1 VPGWGWSLTVIA
13 GSTLDDVTRST
24 GFARSK
30 DVYTSPPM
38 DFAFSEEQEMLRA
51 SAREFLAKVCPSSY
65 VRRMMDTDDAWDGAL
80 WKKMAE
86 MGWTGLGVPERYGGV
101 GTFLDLV
108 VILEEAGR
116 SLLPGP
122 YFSTMGLAVPT
133 LLEAG
138 SEAQRQE
145 VLSKVAAG
153 EARATVAVTEPSGR
167 WDADGV
173 TLSAQRSGDGWRL
186 DGVKLF
192 VPDAAAADYTIVAA
206 RTRSHGEEGVT
217 LFLVSG
223 CPEGMTVSPLKTMD
237 MTRRW
242 YEVRFDHLQV
252 PGDAL
257 MGTVDGGWAPLKRA
271 LDWAAA
277 ALCSEMIGGAQHVLD
292 TSVEYA
298 KTRQQF
304 GKPIGIYQA
313 VSHKL
318 ADMLLETESARSA
331 TYYAAWAVDADAP
344 DRSLA
349 ASMAKAYTSDAYRRA
364 AGNGIQVHGG
374 IGFTWEHDM
383 HLYFKRAKASEVTLG
398 DATYHRELVAQALD
412 L

>member
-1 VPGWGWSLTVIA
+1 
-13 GSTLDDVTRST
+13 
-24 GFARSK
+24 
-30 DVYTSPPM
+30 M

-51 SAREFLAKVCPSSY
+51 SAREFLAKQCPPSY
-65 VRRMMDTDDAWDGAL
+65 VRQMMEAEDAWDRAFWAKL
-80 WKKMAE
+80 AE
-86 MGWTGLGVPERYGGV
+86 MGWTGLGIPEAYGGV

-108 VILEEAGR
+108 VVLEEAGR
-116 SLLPGP
+116 ALLPGP
-122 YFSTMGLAVPT
+122 FFSTMGLAVPT
-133 LLEAG
+133 LLESG
-138 SEAQRQE
+138 SEAQKQA
-145 VLSKVAAG
+145 VLTAIAAG
-153 EARATVAVTEPSGR
+153 DARATVALTEPAGR

-173 TLSAQRSGDGWRL
+173 TLAAQQSGDGWRL
-186 DGVKLF
+186 EGVKLF
-192 VPDAAAADYTIVAA
+192 VPDAAVADHLVVAA
-206 RTRSHGEEGVT
+206 RTRGSGERGVT
-217 LFLVSG
+217 LFLISG
-223 CPEGMTVSPLKTMD
+223 RPDGMSVSPLKTMD

-242 YEVRFDHLQV
+242 YEVRFDGVQV
-252 PGDAL
+252 PGDAVV
-257 MGTVDGGWAPLKRA
+257 GAVDEGWAPLRRA

-277 ALCSEMIGGAQHVLD
+277 GLCAEMVGGAQHVLD
-292 TSVEYA
+292 SSVEYA

-318 ADMLLETESARSA
+318 ADMLLEAESARSA

-383 HLYFKRAKASEVTLG
+383 HLYFKRAKSSEVTLG

>member
-1 VPGWGWSLTVIA
+1 
-13 GSTLDDVTRST
+13 
-24 GFARSK
+24 
-30 DVYTSPPM
+30 M
-38 DFAFSEEQEMLRA
+38 DFALSEEQEMLRA
-51 SAREFLAKVCPSSY
+51 SAREFLAKECPPAY
-65 VRRMMDTDDAWDGAL
+65 VRRMMEADDAWDEAF
-80 WKKMAE
+80 WKKLAE
-86 MGWTGLGVPERYGGV
+86 MGWTGLGIPEAHGGA

-108 VILEEAGR
+108 VVLEEAGR
-116 SLLPGP
+116 ALLPGP
-122 YFSTMGLAVPT
+122 FFSTMGLAVPA

-138 SEAQRQE
+138 SEDQKRE
-145 VLSKVAAG
+145 VLPRIAAG
-153 EARATVAVTEPSGR
+153 EARATVALTEPAGR
-167 WDADGV
+167 WDAEGV
-173 TLSAQRSGDGWRL
+173 TLAAQQAGGGWRL
-186 DGVKLF
+186 DGTKLF
-192 VPDAAAADYTIVAA
+192 VPDAGVADYLVVAA
-206 RTRSHGEEGVT
+206 RTRSGTEDGIT
-217 LFLVSG
+217 LFLVAG
-223 CPEGMTVSPLKTMD
+223 RPEGLKVAPLRTLD

-242 YEVRFDHLQV
+242 YEVRFEGV
-252 PGDAL
+252 PVSAECV
-257 MGTVDGGWAPLKRA
+257 MGPVDQGWAPLRRA
-271 LDWAAA
+271 LDWGAAG
-277 ALCSEMIGGAQHVLD
+277 LCAEMVGGAQHVLD

-298 KTRQQF
+298 RTRQQF

>member
-1 VPGWGWSLTVIA
+1 
-13 GSTLDDVTRST
+13 
-24 GFARSK
+24 
-30 DVYTSPPM
+30 
-38 DFAFSEEQEMLRA
+38 
-51 SAREFLAKVCPSSY
+51 
-65 VRRMMDTDDAWDGAL
+65 
-80 WKKMAE
+80 
-86 MGWTGLGVPERYGGV
+86 
-101 GTFLDLV
+101 
-108 VILEEAGR
+108 
-116 SLLPGP
+116 
-122 YFSTMGLAVPT
+122 MGLAVPA

-138 SEAQRQE
+138 SEEQKREALPRI
-145 VLSKVAAG
+145 AAG
-153 EARATVAVTEPSGR
+153 EARATIALTEPSGR

-173 TLSAQRSGDGWRL
+173 TLTAQQAGGGWRL
-186 DGVKLF
+186 DGTKLF
-192 VPDAAAADYTIVAA
+192 VPDAAVADHLVVAA
-206 RTRSHGEEGVT
+206 RTRSGGEDGVT

-223 CPEGMTVSPLKTMD
+223 RPAGLSVSPLKTMD

-242 YEVRFDHLQV
+242 YEVRFDGVELPAAAV
-252 PGDAL
+252 
-257 MGTVDGGWAPLKRA
+257 MGSVDQGWGPLRRA
-271 LDWAAA
+271 LDWGAAG
-277 ALCSEMIGGAQHVLD
+277 LCAEMVGGAQHVLD

-383 HLYFKRAKASEVTLG
+383 HLYFKRAKASEVTLC

>member
-1 VPGWGWSLTVIA
+1 
-13 GSTLDDVTRST
+13 
-24 GFARSK
+24 
-30 DVYTSPPM
+30 M
-38 DFAFSEEQEMLRA
+38 DFAFSDEQEMLRT
-51 SAREFLAKVCPSSY
+51 SAREFLAKQCPSSY
-65 VRRMMDTDDAWDGAL
+65 VRRMMDAEDAWDSAFWARL
-80 WKKMAE
+80 AE
-86 MGWTGLGVPERYGGV
+86 MGWTGLGIPEEYGGV

-108 VILEEAGR
+108 VVLEEAGR
-116 SLLPGP
+116 ALLPGP
-122 YFSTMGLAVPT
+122 FFSTMGLAVPA

-138 SEAQRQE
+138 GEAQKKE
-145 VLSKVAAG
+145 ALTAIAAG
-153 EARATVAVTEPSGR
+153 DARATVALTEPSGR
-167 WDADGV
+167 WDAEGV
-173 TLSAQRSGDGWRL
+173 TLAAVPSGDGWRL

-192 VPDAAAADYTIVAA
+192 VPDAGVADHTIVAA
-206 RTRSHGEEGVT
+206 RTRSEGEDGVT

-223 CPEGMTVSPLKTMD
+223 RPSGMTVKPLKTMD

-242 YEVRFDHLQV
+242 YEVRFEGV
-252 PGDAL
+252 EVAASGV
-257 MGTVDGGWAPLKRA
+257 MGAVDQGWAPLRRA
-271 LDWAAA
+271 LDWGAAG
-277 ALCSEMIGGAQHVLD
+277 LCAEMVGGAQHVLD

-344 DRSLA
+344 DRTLA

>member
-1 VPGWGWSLTVIA
+1 
-13 GSTLDDVTRST
+13 
-24 GFARSK
+24 
-30 DVYTSPPM
+30 M

-51 SAREFLAKVCPSSY
+51 SARDFLAKQAPSSY
-65 VRRMMDTDDAWDGAL
+65 VRRMMDAEDAWDPEL
-80 WKKMAE
+80 WKRLADL
-86 MGWTGLGVPERYGGV
+86 GWTALGIPEEYGGV

-108 VILEEAGR
+108 VVLEEAGR
-116 SLLPGP
+116 ALLPGP
-122 YFSTMGLAVPT
+122 YFATMGLAVPA

-138 SEAQRQE
+138 TGPQKKA
-145 VLSKVAAG
+145 VLGRIASG
-153 EARATVAVTEPSGR
+153 EARATVALAEPAGR
-167 WDADGV
+167 WDADGIA
-173 TLSAQRSGDGWRL
+173 LSATRSGEGWRL
-186 DGVKLF
+186 DGTKLF
-192 VPDAAAADYTIVAA
+192 VADAAAAGFTIVAA
-206 RTRSHGEEGVT
+206 RTRASGEEGVT
-217 LFLVSG
+217 LFLV
-223 CPEGMTVSPLKTMD
+223 EGRPPGMSVTPLRTMD

-242 YEVRFDHLQV
+242 YQVAFDGVSL
-252 PGDAL
+252 PPDAV
-257 MGTVDGGWAPLKRA
+257 MGAPDRGWTPLRRA
-271 LDWAAA
+271 LEWGEA
-277 ALCSEMIGGAQHVLD
+277 ALCAEMVGGAQHVLE
-292 TSVEYA
+292 TSVDYA
-298 KTRQQF
+298 KTREQF

-318 ADMLLETESARSA
+318 ADMLLEIESARSA

-349 ASMAKAYTSDAYRRA
+349 TSIAKAYVSDAYRRA